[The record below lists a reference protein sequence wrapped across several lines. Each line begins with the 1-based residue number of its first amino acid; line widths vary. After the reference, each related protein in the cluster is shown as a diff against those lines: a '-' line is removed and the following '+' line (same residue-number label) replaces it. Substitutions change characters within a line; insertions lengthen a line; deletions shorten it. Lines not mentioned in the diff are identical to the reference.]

1 MAETMDLQ
9 ARDELYR
16 QIARA
21 KENETRLALELEA
34 LKNELKALKESTI
47 TEIDEAPTFGSGNLL
62 TSGTI
67 YNALMSLNKR
77 IDAVR

>member
-34 LKNELKALKESTI
+34 LINEFNEFKEKVI
-47 TEIDEAPTFGSGNLL
+47 TETDEAPTFGSGNLV
-62 TSGTI
+62 TSGAI
-67 YNALMSLNKR
+67 YNALMSLSKR
-77 IDAVR
+77 IDTIR

>member
-21 KENETRLALELEA
+21 KENETKLALELEA
-34 LKNELKALKESTI
+34 LKNEFNAFKERVIVET
-47 TEIDEAPTFGSGNLL
+47 DEAPTFGSDNLV
-62 TSGTI
+62 TSGAI
-67 YNALMSLNKR
+67 YNSLMSLSKR
-77 IDAVR
+77 IDTIR